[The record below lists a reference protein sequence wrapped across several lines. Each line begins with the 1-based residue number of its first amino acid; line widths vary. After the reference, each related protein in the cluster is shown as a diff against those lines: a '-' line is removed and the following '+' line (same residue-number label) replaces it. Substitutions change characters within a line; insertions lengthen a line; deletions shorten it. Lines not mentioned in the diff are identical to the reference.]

1 MRKRR
6 RLRPVQRFVAVVSAA
21 GVVLLVYLSVTDGY
35 RAVSGAPAA
44 FWLFAVFVAVG
55 ELFPITVQRAD
66 EVEEIATSTT
76 FAFALMLGY
85 GGGAAVLALAAAS
98 AVADLVHRKQAWK
111 ILFNVGQYTLSMGA
125 AAAVYGLLGGT
136 HRFGLS
142 LAGVSAAVAF
152 FVVNDVLTGVAVA
165 LAQRLPVFRYL
176 ASDALFQA
184 TTAAALL
191 AMAPVVRLLAEENLA
206 FVFLAGIPVAAI
218 YRSAKMSLENTRLVA
233 RLEGSLAHMTELNRL
248 KDDFV
253 AVVSHELRTPLT
265 SIQGYIKTL
274 IQLSD
279 ELGEE
284 QRRSFL
290 EAADRQ
296 SDRLR
301 RLIEQL
307 LIVGRLESHV
317 EPLTVSPL
325 SLGQL
330 TRHVVDELRPLAHGH
345 TFDVRLSP
353 NLPLVETD
361 EAKVHQI
368 LTNLIENAL
377 KYSPPDTRITIRGR
391 EEAAG
396 VAVSVEDEGPGI
408 PPDSQERVFERFYQA
423 DQSTTRSVGGTGLGL
438 YICKKLAENIGARL
452 WLERSG
458 RDGSEFRLLIPFTPP
473 GDEDVLPQE
482 EPAEPRSEIAALSR

>member
-1 MRKRR
+1 M
-6 RLRPVQRFVAVVSAA
+6 SAA
-21 GVVLLVYLSVTDGY
+21 GLVLLVYLAATDGY
-35 RAVSGAPAA
+35 RAVSRTPAA
-44 FWLFAVFVAVG
+44 FWLFAVFVVVG

-85 GGGAAVLALAAAS
+85 GGAAAVLALAAAS
-98 AVADLVHRKQAWK
+98 AVADLVRRKQAWK
-111 ILFNVGQYTLSMGA
+111 ILFNVAQYTLSMGA
-125 AAAVYGLLGGT
+125 AGTVYGLLGGT
-136 HRFGLS
+136 HRFGIS
-142 LAGVSAAVAF
+142 LAGVAGAVAF
-152 FVVNDVLTGVAVA
+152 FVVNDVLTGMAVA
-165 LAQRLPVFRYL
+165 LAQRLPILPYL
-176 ASDALFQA
+176 RSDLLFQA

-206 FVFLAGIPVAAI
+206 FVFLAVIPVAAI
-218 YRSAKMSLENTRLVA
+218 YRSAKVSLENTRLVA
-233 RLEGSLAHMTELNRL
+233 RLEDSLAHMTELNRL
-248 KDDFV
+248 KDEFV

-265 SIQGYIKTL
+265 SIQGYVKTL

-296 SDRLR
+296 GDRLR

-317 EPLTVSPL
+317 EPLTVSAL

-345 TFDVRLSP
+345 TFDVRFSP
-353 NLPLVETD
+353 NLSLVETD

-377 KYSPPDTRITIRGR
+377 KYSPPDTRVTIRGL
-391 EEAAG
+391 EAATG
-396 VAVSVEDEGPGI
+396 VVVSVEDEGPGI
-408 PPDSQERVFERFYQA
+408 PPEAQERVFERFYQA
-423 DQSTTRSVGGTGLGL
+423 DQSITRSVGGTGLGL
-438 YICKKLAENIGARL
+438 YICKRLAETIGARL

-458 RDGSEFRLLIPFTPP
+458 QGGSEFRLLVPFTPP
-473 GDEDVLPQE
+473 GGEEVLPGQEPATPRSE
-482 EPAEPRSEIAALSR
+482 EPAFSR